1 MKKILLIYFFA
12 FCGCL
17 GFCPDSQAKIL
28 EKIVWAGMYC
38 NWSLSDDGVM
48 VIKGTGKMEL
58 QEDMLDVYKDKIKK
72 IRVSEG
78 ITDLGKL
85 GFSNCEDMNIEE
97 IILPSS
103 IRKLRKN
110 AFTGCESVKKITL
123 PKRIKKIEEK
133 TFYKCN
139 KLEELVIPDSVEVIE
154 KNAVYQC
161 KALKKVVLPKHLKK
175 TSVVFN
181 KCYSLRK
188 IVNRSSISILL
199 NMASNRRIWKCR
211 GKAIRKL
218 RPKATAESKGTKYKL
233 TYDLNGGNV
242 QERLPK
248 YRYCGDESKVPAAKK
263 EGYLFLGWQ
272 DRTAWHPT
280 DKFIQYSSKDL
291 RLTALFVKI
300 NIKRVEGSGGNK
312 ICCNIWDD
320 NFTVNVS
327 GWGDVSLHYYLSVSA
342 DEGKHW
348 TEVSSYG
355 NGTDEV
361 SWDDLI
367 GYEPGKGCIY
377 MLGHVPVES
386 EDIYFFQDWCLRGK
400 MILE

>member
-1 MKKILLIYFFA
+1 M
-12 FCGCL
+12 
-17 GFCPDSQAKIL
+17 
-28 EKIVWAGMYC
+28 WAGMYC

-161 KALKKVVLPKHLKK
+161 KALKKVVLSKHLKK

-188 IVNRSSISILL
+188 IVNRSSISIPL
-199 NMASNRRIWKCR
+199 NMASNRRVWKCR
-211 GKAIRKL
+211 GKQ
-218 RPKATAESKGTKYKL
+218 S
-233 TYDLNGGNV
+233 
-242 QERLPK
+242 
-248 YRYCGDESKVPAAKK
+248 
-263 EGYLFLGWQ
+263 
-272 DRTAWHPT
+272 
-280 DKFIQYSSKDL
+280 
-291 RLTALFVKI
+291 
-300 NIKRVEGSGGNK
+300 
-312 ICCNIWDD
+312 
-320 NFTVNVS
+320 VN
-327 GWGDVSLHYYLSVSA
+327 
-342 DEGKHW
+342 
-348 TEVSSYG
+348 
-355 NGTDEV
+355 
-361 SWDDLI
+361 
-367 GYEPGKGCIY
+367 
-377 MLGHVPVES
+377 
-386 EDIYFFQDWCLRGK
+386 
-400 MILE
+400 